1 MDSLAR
7 PDLVLQLRAMDIGKS
22 GMPALVSSISA
33 LSSTITALTVEM
45 VSLRED
51 RDREVREMKA
61 TIDGLVAKMIHLEE
75 GGSPNLIA
83 QSTTPSTTYSS
94 VASSGSTGAGVRE
107 TVTRTPPPPN
117 AHSTNRTRTSQT
129 STHVH
134 QTSSRTET
142 PPAAPT
148 RSTLA
153 TTSTSEYTGR
163 VQTVPLQSPPATSV
177 TSERNGVAMRSESV
191 KSSMAPSAPSFSPH
205 LEAWGSQRHRYTSAL
220 LTCYRKSARTPT
232 PG

>member
-1 MDSLAR
+1 MDLALLLDGEIRDLAKKSGLAGVDSLAR

-94 VASSGSTGAGVRE
+94 VAVVR
-107 TVTRTPPPPN
+107 VLSIWKIDRFSC
-117 AHSTNRTRTSQT
+117 AIC
-129 STHVH
+129 
-134 QTSSRTET
+134 
-142 PPAAPT
+142 
-148 RSTLA
+148 RSTDRA
-153 TTSTSEYTGR
+153 R
-163 VQTVPLQSPPATSV
+163 ID
-177 TSERNGVAMRSESV
+177 RSESGGETIQN
-191 KSSMAPSAPSFSPH
+191 KSIDLEQLRNVVQCMFRTLVNSFSNERNQ
-205 LEAWGSQRHRYTSAL
+205 LRYLVSSFLSAIFL
-220 LTCYRKSARTPT
+220 PK
-232 PG
+232 